1 VPTFNSKEMKM
12 SKVSELVEG
21 NWYLILDEKNNMVA
35 VHRCLKGKLG
45 GIATVS
51 VIEDMNGSVHDCVV
65 MTIEEFEAAKDS
77 AYEDGRDSVL

>member
-1 VPTFNSKEMKM
+1 MAKAM
-12 SKVSELVEG
+12 ELVEG

-45 GIATVS
+45 GIATIE
-51 VIEDMNGSVHDCVV
+51 VIEDMKGSVHDAVV
-65 MTIEEFEAAKDS
+65 MTTEEFEAAKDS